1 MVDRIFY
8 HWFDVSIIYR
18 IAEAMSIIQWKGILF
33 ITEPNT
39 NGEDIEL

>member
-1 MVDRIFY
+1 MVDRFIY
-8 HWFDVSIIYR
+8 HLSDVSIKYR
-18 IAEAMSIIQWKGILF
+18 IAEAVSIIQWKGILF